1 MSPLVIVLLSALVL
15 VNAVEVPDSR
25 ESAREEKLRSALI
38 DAFQSIKK
46 GSAKGGVDED
56 LASDLIG
63 SLAKPA
69 PPNSSRNDKATTED
83 AFDVFSD
90 DDGLSFADFSEIKTE
105 AKQSTTEK
113 SHNVQHIVKTTKPA
127 EKTTSK
133 PNRDVLSKLSDSIL
147 NTVNESR
154 MALRRDSVNMT
165 ELMGIEN
172 MLRLFDADILV
183 QQWPELQNIVSG
195 ECRQDMQD
203 YVDGLMERQLWALK
217 SEYFSVP
224 INIKMSK
231 TIKSPRTG

>member
-15 VNAVEVPDSR
+15 VNAVELPDSR

-63 SLAKPA
+63 SLAKPS

-83 AFDVFSD
+83 AFDVFAD
-90 DDGLSFADFSEIKTE
+90 DDGLSFADFSELKTE

-113 SHNVQHIVKTTKPA
+113 SHNVQHIVKTTSKPA
-127 EKTTSK
+127 ETTSSK

-147 NTVNESR
+147 SAVNESR

-183 QQWPELQNIVSG
+183 QQWSELQKTVSG
-195 ECRQDMQD
+195 ECRTDMQD

-217 SEYFSVP
+217 SKYQY
-224 INIKMSK
+224 M
-231 TIKSPRTG
+231 